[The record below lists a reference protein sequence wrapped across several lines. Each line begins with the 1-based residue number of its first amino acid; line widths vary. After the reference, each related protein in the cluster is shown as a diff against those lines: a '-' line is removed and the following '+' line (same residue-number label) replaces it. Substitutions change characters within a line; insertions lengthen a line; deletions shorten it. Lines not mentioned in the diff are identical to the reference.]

1 MIRYRLF
8 GLVLYLIQLKFH
20 FAVPILNVPNQITLL
35 RILFIPLFV
44 YFLLGTS
51 LPGGK
56 WIALTL
62 FVILALSDAVDGY
75 LARHLKQTSS
85 FGQLIDPI
93 ADKLLV
99 FSAYLSFIELGKLPS
114 FIIFIILARDF
125 LVMGIRAWAAKKG
138 EIIPADSLGKWKTFA
153 QLTAIGFLI
162 ADMPL
167 QYLIFYLSV
176 LLTLLS
182 GWHYFKKTNLELE

>member
-85 FGQLIDPI
+85 FGRLIDPI